1 MAKTKISEWSS
12 TAASNT
18 DIDGINIAEG
28 CAPSGINNAIR
39 EVMSQV
45 KDLYSGLSG
54 DSISIGGGGTGATT
68 ASAART
74 NLGVAIGT
82 DVQAYDADLAAIA
95 GISDTSG
102 LLKKTAANTWS
113 LDTTTYAPAASPTL
127 TTPTLVGTLEKQIA
141 LAGSA
146 IDVATGNYFTKTL
159 SATTTFT
166 VSNVPSSGN
175 VASFILDLTN
185 GGSYTINWWS
195 GIDWVNGVA
204 PELTTSIGRDILGFF
219 THDGGTNWTGLV
231 LGKDIK

>member
-12 TAASNT
+12 TASSNT
-18 DIDGINIAEG
+18 DIDGINIAEN

-39 EVMSQV
+39 ELMSQV
-45 KDLYSGLSG
+45 KDLYSGTTG
-54 DSISIGGGGTGATT
+54 DAIAIAGGGTGGTT

-74 NLGVAIGT
+74 NLGLAIGT

-95 GISDTSG
+95 VIAGTSG
-102 LLKKTAANTWS
+102 LLRKTAANTWS
-113 LDTTTYAPAASPTL
+113 LDTTTYASAASPTI
-127 TTPTLVGTLEKQIA
+127 TTPTLVGTLERQIA
-141 LAGSA
+141 LASGA
-146 IDVATGNYFTKTL
+146 IDVASGNYFTRTL
-159 SATTTFT
+159 SATTTFS
-166 VSNVPSSGN
+166 VSNVPASGT

-204 PELTTSIGRDILGFF
+204 PELTPSIGRDILGFF

-231 LGKDIK
+231 LGKDVK